1 MKTLIRHFFAA
12 TAALL
17 VCAAA
22 TTARAQE
29 GCPESTDKAVRANYA
44 LAERFS
50 AKKVGQ
56 MVFSTRIVPNWFRD
70 SDRFWYEW
78 KDSRGTKYYMIDPE
92 KGTRTEI
99 FDMEKLAMQVTGVV
113 RYPFDAQH
121 LKLGK
126 LRLKDDR
133 YFTFNVVSGL
143 KNDRDTTYFKYDI
156 TTGQLDTV
164 AKEEPKYPSWASV
177 SPDGTVGVYAKGSNL
192 WLMDSTS
199 LRKAAKDEKDST
211 IVEHRLTKDGIRDFG
226 YGYGNYKGDTEADS
240 TRRHSPGELVWSP
253 DSKHFATMK
262 WDTR

>member
-78 KDSRGTKYYMIDPE
+78 KDSRGTKYYLIDPE
-92 KGTRTEI
+92 KFLASMKALTEQKKI
-99 FDMEKLAMQVTGVV
+99 NDEVKEM
-113 RYPFDAQH
+113 
-121 LKLGK
+121 LKALE
-126 LRLKDDR
+126 D
-133 YFTFNVVSGL
+133 
-143 KNDRDTTYFKYDI
+143 
-156 TTGQLDTV
+156 
-164 AKEEPKYPSWASV
+164 
-177 SPDGTVGVYAKGSNL
+177 
-192 WLMDSTS
+192 
-199 LRKAAKDEKDST
+199 
-211 IVEHRLTKDGIRDFG
+211 
-226 YGYGNYKGDTEADS
+226 
-240 TRRHSPGELVWSP
+240 
-253 DSKHFATMK
+253 
-262 WDTR
+262 